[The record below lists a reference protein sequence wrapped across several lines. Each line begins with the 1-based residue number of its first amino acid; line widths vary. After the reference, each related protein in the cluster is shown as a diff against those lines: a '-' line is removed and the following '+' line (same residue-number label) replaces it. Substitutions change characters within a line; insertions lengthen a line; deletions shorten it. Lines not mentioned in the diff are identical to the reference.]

1 MALAKGSRGL
11 AGGRS
16 GGKQGG
22 GRCFLGQLLWTQ
34 ARGAP
39 GELRG
44 DVPIPQRAALPFT
57 AAINN
62 RSLLPVAAVATYIIF
77 KPHWWVTETYGYF

>member
-1 MALAKGSRGL
+1 MARL
-11 AGGRS
+11 AGGLRVSQVQGNVSRASFSGHRHEEPQVNSVATLPSRS
-16 GGKQGG
+16 
-22 GRCFLGQLLWTQ
+22 
-34 ARGAP
+34 AP
-39 GELRG
+39 
-44 DVPIPQRAALPFT
+44 QLPFT